1 MRLAATSPHESVVE
15 TRTQPVSQS
24 VNDSVQPQ
32 ASDARSAYTL
42 AMMKK
47 QLHHL
52 FAELVTHI

>member
-1 MRLAATSPHESVVE
+1 MRLAATPPHENVVE
-15 TRTQPVSQS
+15 TRTQAVSER
-24 VNDSVQPQ
+24 VNNSVQPQ